1 MTRLAGMLQDAANG
15 MVAVTDLE
23 SLLRTLCRFEPA
35 AAATRDLAAV
45 LADAM
50 PEARPDEAMRLRLA
64 ERIYQAMNGGYLR
77 RPALDALTRDVAA
90 DLAARGVSPP
100 RLEGLRVALVRVARE
115 EQAPRADW
123 W

>member
-15 MVAVTDLE
+15 LMPVTELE

-35 AAATRDLAAV
+35 AAATRELAAV
-45 LADAM
+45 LTGAMPLAQPDDAM
-50 PEARPDEAMRLRLA
+50 RQRLA

-77 RPALDALTRDVAA
+77 RPALDALTQDVVN

-100 RLEGLRVALVRVARE
+100 VLEGLRLALVRVARE
-115 EQAPRADW
+115 EQSPRTNW